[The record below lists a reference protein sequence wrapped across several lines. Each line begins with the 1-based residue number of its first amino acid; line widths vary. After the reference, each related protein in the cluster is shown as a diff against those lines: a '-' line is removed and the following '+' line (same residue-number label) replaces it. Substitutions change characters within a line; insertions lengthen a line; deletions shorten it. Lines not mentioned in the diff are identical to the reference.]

1 MNATTTTVQ
10 STLTDQTIATD
21 MLLMA
26 KSTVKDLAAA
36 LTESVSPQV
45 RTFLKQ
51 EFDTAVAFQESILT
65 YMQSKGLSNAFNM
78 KQQIQT
84 DIQNATTALNL

>member
-1 MNATTTTVQ
+1 MNASIQ
-10 STLTDQTIATD
+10 STLTDQTIASD
-21 MLLMA
+21 MLLTA
-26 KSTVKDLAAA
+26 KCTVKDLAAA
-36 LTESVSPQV
+36 ITESASPQV

-51 EFDTAVAFQESILT
+51 EFDNAVVFQESLFA
-65 YMQSKGLSNAFNM
+65 YMQSKGLYNAYNI